1 MAWLWLFK
9 EINGLISAKR
19 EGDLQHARRENE
31 LRQEIA
37 NITHD
42 LRTPLTSVLGY
53 LQLMQDD
60 KLPEQERQRYL
71 DIVQSRARALQALI
85 TGLYDLSRLEAG
97 GYVLQREPIQV
108 QSLLYELAAAF
119 YYDFQEAGIEP
130 DLEGVLQDMPP
141 IQADKEAVA
150 RVYTNLFQN
159 ALKHASE
166 KLVITAYCQ
175 GTWLHTTFSNRAE
188 MLTEE
193 DVAHLF
199 DRFYTADKMRTG
211 RNTGLGLAIVR
222 NLVQQMGGRVSAKL
236 WQGVLTIYVDWP
248 LT

>member
-1 MAWLWLFK
+1 
-9 EINGLISAKR
+9 
-19 EGDLQHARRENE
+19 
-31 LRQEIA
+31 
-37 NITHD
+37 
-42 LRTPLTSVLGY
+42 
-53 LQLMQDD
+53 MQDD

-119 YYDFQEAGIEP
+119 YYDFQEVGIEP

>member
-1 MAWLWLFK
+1 MC
-9 EINGLISAKR
+9 IR
-19 EGDLQHARRENE
+19 D
-31 LRQEIA
+31 
-37 NITHD
+37 
-42 LRTPLTSVLGY
+42 
-53 LQLMQDD
+53 
-60 KLPEQERQRYL
+60 
-71 DIVQSRARALQALI
+71 
-85 TGLYDLSRLEAG
+85 
-97 GYVLQREPIQV
+97 
-108 QSLLYELAAAF
+108 
-119 YYDFQEAGIEP
+119 
-130 DLEGVLQDMPP
+130 
-141 IQADKEAVA
+141 

>member
-1 MAWLWLFK
+1 MTS
-9 EINGLISAKR
+9 G
-19 EGDLQHARRENE
+19 
-31 LRQEIA
+31 
-37 NITHD
+37 
-42 LRTPLTSVLGY
+42 TPLTSVLGY
-53 LQLMQDD
+53 LQLMRMINCLNKKDSAIWILC
-60 KLPEQERQRYL
+60 KG
-71 DIVQSRARALQALI
+71 RARALQALI

-130 DLEGVLQDMPP
+130 DLQGVQQDMPP

-175 GTWLHTTFSNRAE
+175 GTWLHTTFSNRAQ

-248 LT
+248 LA